1 MIALAAVALGVL
13 RLAAEPGGP
22 NAKYLRPD
30 LDVDAWVKR
39 FETPGREVF
48 DKRKEIVAATG
59 VRPGAAVADVGAGT
73 GLYTMLFSA
82 AVGPRGK
89 VYAVDIA
96 APFLAHI
103 ARRAAAA
110 GARNVE
116 VVRGTARSIALP
128 RASVDLVFVC
138 DTYHHFEHPQDTLA
152 SIRRALRPGGALVV
166 VDYRREPGKSAAWVV
181 EHVRADQAAVTAEI
195 EAAGFVRQR
204 DVDDA
209 SPRAGAQQPVPARHD
224 PLLRES
230 YFLMFRPAPPG
241 AAR

>member
-1 MIALAAVALGVL
+1 
-13 RLAAEPGGP
+13 
-22 NAKYLRPD
+22 
-30 LDVDAWVKR
+30 
-39 FETPGREVF
+39 
-48 DKRKEIVAATG
+48 
-59 VRPGAAVADVGAGT
+59 
-73 GLYTMLFSA
+73 MLFSA
-82 AVGPRGK
+82 AVGPSGK

-138 DTYHHFEHPQDTLA
+138 DTYHHFEHPEQTLA

-181 EHVRADQAAVTAEI
+181 EHVRADQAAVIAEI

-204 DVDDA
+204 DGDDA
-209 SPRAGAQQPVPARHD
+209 SPRAVPGGGEQPVPARRD

-230 YFLMFRPAPPG
+230 YFLMFRVAPPR